1 MSAKELADEVIPLQ
15 GGLVALVFLREAH
28 RPILLTDPC
37 GVCGTTS
44 RTPGTAGLCW
54 LCSR

>member
-1 MSAKELADEVIPLQ
+1 MNADGPADEVIPLQ
-15 GGLVALVFLREAH
+15 GGLVALVYLREAH
-28 RPILLTDPC
+28 RPVLVSDPC

-54 LCSR
+54 ECSR

>member
-1 MSAKELADEVIPLQ
+1 MTAELVADEVIQLQ

-28 RPILLTDPC
+28 RPVLVTEPC
-37 GVCGTTS
+37 GVCGMTS

-54 LCSR
+54 ECSR

>member
-1 MSAKELADEVIPLQ
+1 MSDNELADEVIPLT
-15 GGLVALVFLREAH
+15 GGLVALVYLREAY
-28 RPILLTDPC
+28 RPVLLTDPC

-54 LCSR
+54 ECSR